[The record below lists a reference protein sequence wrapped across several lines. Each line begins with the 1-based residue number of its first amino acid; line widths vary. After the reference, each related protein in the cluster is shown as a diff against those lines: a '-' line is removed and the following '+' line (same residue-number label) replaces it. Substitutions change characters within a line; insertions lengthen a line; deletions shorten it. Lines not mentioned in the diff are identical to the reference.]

1 MKLKVCGMREPGN
14 IADLIKVNPDY
25 IGMIFYSK
33 SPRFVNLPNIKIKE
47 DILKV
52 GVFVNESIPEILIK
66 VKNYKLDLVQLHGD
80 EPART
85 CHDLFRKNINVIKAF
100 SVDGSFDFD
109 RLNEFEPYCELFLFD
124 ARGKTTGGTGKQFNW
139 ALLKHYRGNTNYFL
153 SGGIDLCDV
162 SALLEHREKD
172 KRMTGVDINS
182 KFEIRPAYKDI
193 EKIKKFKKH
202 LMNEKV

>member
-14 IADLIKVNPDY
+14 IADLIRVNPDY

-47 DILKV
+47 HILKV
-52 GVFVNESIPEILIK
+52 GVFVNESIPDILIK
-66 VKNYKLDLVQLHGD
+66 VKNYKLDLVQLHGN
-80 EPART
+80 ESVNV
-85 CHDLFRKNINVIKAF
+85 CHDLFKKNIKVIKAF
-100 SVDGSFDFD
+100 SVDGSFDFE

-124 ARGKTTGGTGKQFNW
+124 ARGKTPGGTGKQFNW
-139 ALLKHYRGNTNYFL
+139 DLLKHYRGNTNYFL

-162 SALLEHREKD
+162 SALFEHREKD

-193 EKIKKFKKH
+193 EKIKKFKKL
-202 LMNEKV
+202 LMSERT

>member
-33 SPRFVNLPNIKIKE
+33 SPRFINLPIIKIKE

-52 GVFVNESIPEILIK
+52 GVFVNESFPEILIK
-66 VKNYKLDLVQLHGD
+66 VKNFELDLVQLHGD

-85 CHDLFRKNINVIKAF
+85 CHDLFRKNIKVIKAF
-100 SVDGSFDFD
+100 SVDVSFDFD
-109 RLNEFEPYCELFLFD
+109 RLNEFESYCELFLFD
-124 ARGKTTGGTGKQFNW
+124 TRGVTPGGTGKQFNW
-139 ALLKHYRGNTNYFL
+139 DLLKHYSGNTNYFL
-153 SGGIDLCDV
+153 SGGIDVCDV
-162 SALLEHREKD
+162 PALFEHKEKD
-172 KRMTGVDINS
+172 ERMTGVDINS

-193 EKIKKFKKH
+193 EKIKEFKML
-202 LMNEKV
+202 LMNEKI

>member
-47 DILKV
+47 KILKV

-85 CHDLFRKNINVIKAF
+85 CHDLFKKNIKVIKAF
-100 SVDGSFDFD
+100 SLDGSFDFD
-109 RLNEFEPYCELFLFD
+109 MLNEFEPYCEMFLFD
-124 ARGKTTGGTGKQFNW
+124 SVGKTPGGTGKQFNW
-139 ALLKHYRGNTNYFL
+139 DLLKRYRGNTNYFL
-153 SGGIDLCDV
+153 SGGIDVCDV
-162 SALLEHREKD
+162 SALLEHGEKD

-182 KFEIRPAYKDI
+182 KFEISPAYKDI
-193 EKIKKFKKH
+193 EKIKEFKKL
-202 LMNEKV
+202 LMNEKI

>member
-33 SPRFVNLPNIKIKE
+33 SPRFVNLPNVKLKE

-52 GVFVNESIPEILIK
+52 GVFVNASIPEILIK

-85 CHDLFRKNINVIKAF
+85 CHDLLRKNIKVIKAF

-124 ARGKTTGGTGKQFNW
+124 ARGKTPGGTGKQFNW
-139 ALLKHYRGNTNYFL
+139 ELLKYYRGNINYFL

-172 KRMTGVDINS
+172 KRMIGIDINS
-182 KFEIRPAYKDI
+182 KFEISPAYKDI
-193 EKIKKFKKH
+193 EKIKKFKK
-202 LMNEKV
+202 LLINEKN

>member
-14 IADLIKVNPDY
+14 IADLIKVSPDY

-33 SPRFVNLPNIKIKE
+33 SPRFVNLPGIKIKE
-47 DILKV
+47 NILKV
-52 GVFVNESIPEILIK
+52 GVFVNESFPEILIK

-85 CHDLFRKNINVIKAF
+85 CHDLFKKNIKVIKAF

-124 ARGKTTGGTGKQFNW
+124 TRGETPGGTGKQFNW
-139 ALLKHYRGNTNYFL
+139 DLLKHYRGNTNYFL
-153 SGGIDLCDV
+153 SGGIDVCDV
-162 SALLEHREKD
+162 PALFEHKEKD

-182 KFEIRPAYKDI
+182 KFEIMPAYKDI
-193 EKIKKFKKH
+193 EKIKEFKML
-202 LMNEKV
+202 LMNEKI

>member
-47 DILKV
+47 KILKV

-85 CHDLFRKNINVIKAF
+85 CHDLFNKNIKVIKAF
-100 SVDGSFDFD
+100 SLDGSFDFD
-109 RLNEFEPYCELFLFD
+109 MLNEFEPYCEMFLFD
-124 ARGKTTGGTGKQFNW
+124 SVGKTPGGTGKHFNW
-139 ALLKHYRGNTNYFL
+139 DLLKRYRGNTNYFL
-153 SGGIDLCDV
+153 SGGIDVCDV
-162 SALLEHREKD
+162 SALLEHGGKD

-182 KFEIRPAYKDI
+182 KFEISPAYKDI
-193 EKIKKFKKH
+193 EKIKEFKKL
-202 LMNEKV
+202 LMNEKI

>member
-33 SPRFVNLPNIKIKE
+33 SPRFVNLTNIMIQE

-52 GVFVNESIPEILIK
+52 GVFVNENISEILIK
-66 VKNYKLDLVQLHGD
+66 VKNYKLNLVQLHGN
-80 EPART
+80 EPVRT
-85 CHDLFRKNINVIKAF
+85 CHDLFRKNIKVIKAF

-124 ARGKTTGGTGKQFNW
+124 ARGETPGGTGKQFDW
-139 ALLKHYRGNTNYFL
+139 DILKHYSGNTNYFL
-153 SGGIDLCDV
+153 SGGIDVCDV
-162 SALLEHREKD
+162 PALFEHKGKD

-193 EKIKKFKKH
+193 EKVKEFKML
-202 LMNEKV
+202 LMNEKI

>member
-14 IADLIKVNPDY
+14 IGDLIKVNPEY

-33 SPRFVNLPNIKIKE
+33 SPRFVNIPIIKIQE

-85 CHDLFRKNINVIKAF
+85 CIDLFRKNIKVIKAF

-109 RLNEFEPYCELFLFD
+109 RLIEFEPYCELFLFD
-124 ARGKTTGGTGKQFNW
+124 AMGKTPGGTGKHFNW
-139 ALLKHYRGNTNYFL
+139 GLLKHYKGTTSYFL

-162 SALLEHREKD
+162 SALFEHREKD

-193 EKIKKFKKH
+193 EKIKKFKK
-202 LMNEKV
+202 LLIDEKK

>member
-25 IGMIFYSK
+25 IGMIFYNK
-33 SPRFVNLPNIKIKE
+33 SPRFVNLPNILIKE

-85 CHDLFRKNINVIKAF
+85 CHDLFRKNIKVIKAF

-124 ARGKTTGGTGKQFNW
+124 ARGKTPGGTGKHFNW
-139 ALLKHYRGNTNYFL
+139 DHLKHYRGNTNYFL

-162 SALLEHREKD
+162 SALFEHREKD

-193 EKIKKFKKH
+193 EKIIKFKKL
-202 LMNEKV
+202 LMNEKN